1 MRRRRASSRLR
12 LLLAATVA
20 AAILP
25 SATAQAATIVPNTT
39 SDVVANDGL
48 CSLREAITASRTHAP
63 SGSEPGECPSG
74 TGNDVITLA
83 PGHYL
88 LSIPGAKEDANASGD
103 LDVDSDLTIQGAGAS
118 DTTIETDQPDRVLEI
133 LPGATAT
140 IEGVTIT
147 DGHTPS
153 GAPGA
158 NVTGEATSIGHEGET
173 AEGGGGILNK
183 GTLTLIDST
192 ISGNTTG
199 EGGSGGSGT
208 GNPGGNGFGGSGG
221 AGGAGAGID
230 SEGPL
235 TIIESVITDNSTGAG
250 GLAGSGNGSPGGA
263 EGAGGRGLGGDAG
276 YGGAGGG
283 VASTGPLTIIDS
295 TIADNTTGA
304 GGRGGGG
311 FGGHGETGT
320 DPYGGLAGGG
330 FGGDGGAGGGVY
342 ANAMTTVTETEI
354 SANRTGA
361 GGFGGIGTGGN
372 GGTGTAGVAGG
383 AGGQG
388 GGGFGGEG
396 GSGGGIAGGNSMT
409 GEISRSAIVNNV
421 TGAGGP
427 ADVGV
432 GGAGGTGG
440 SGANGGAGGRGEGG
454 FGTNGGF
461 GAGLEV
467 RTGPVTIANTT
478 IASNASGPGSNGADA
493 VGGSGG
499 LGQGGGSNGT
509 GGDAATGYGGEG
521 GGAGGVVVGYGGTTT
536 LTQDTISGN
545 SVGTGGSA
553 GATAVAGS
561 PGGVATLGEAGPT
574 GAGAAL
580 FAEYESRVTLADSIS
595 TWSSGEG
602 CQGTITDGAHNISF
616 PDTTCPGTV
625 ADPKLGPLQSN
636 GGPTV
641 TEAIPADSPAID
653 AVPAS
658 GAGCEPTD
666 QRGVLRPA
674 GPACDSGAFELATPT
689 ATTLEASGAGT
700 AFATLAGLAR
710 NPDLAEASAYFQYG
724 TSTAY
729 GRQTGEQTIEA
740 TAAGAPYSAVLSGLA
755 AHTTYHFR
763 AVVTNATG
771 VSFGADQTFT
781 TAAQPSTGHTT
792 ITTRPPSHSLPLLT
806 PQLRSLSIRP
816 STLVP
821 ERGRGLSIT
830 RAKTKRG
837 ATVTYS
843 DSQTAVSIFT
853 VQRAR
858 PGFLVGKTCADKR
871 PRHARGRVR
880 ACTRYV
886 AVGKFTH
893 SDAKGTNSFRFTGR
907 VGSRPLA
914 PGRYRLSATPR
925 AGSLTGKTV
934 SIGFSVV

>member
-1 MRRRRASSRLR
+1 MSRLR
-12 LLLAATVA
+12 LLPAAAVA
-20 AAILP
+20 AVIVP
-25 SATAQAATIVPNTT
+25 SAAAHAATIAPNTT
-39 SDVVANDGL
+39 SDVVANDGQ

-63 SGSEPGECPSG
+63 SGSKPGECPAG

-103 LDVDSDLTIQGAGAS
+103 LDVGSDLTIRGAGAS
-118 DTTIETDQPDRVLEI
+118 DTTIETDVSDRVLEI

-147 DGHTPS
+147 GGHTPA
-153 GAPGA
+153 GAPGES
-158 NVTGEATSIGHEGET
+158 VTGEDISRGHEGET
-173 AEGGGGILNK
+173 AEAGGGILNR
-183 GTLTLIDST
+183 GTLTLLDST
-192 ISGNTTG
+192 VSGNTTG
-199 EGGSGGSGT
+199 EGGTGGSGT
-208 GNPGGNGFGGSGG
+208 GNPGGNGIGGFAG
-221 AGGAGAGID
+221 AGGAGGGID
-230 SEGPL
+230 SEGSL
-235 TIIESVITDNSTGAG
+235 TIIGSTITDNSTGAG
-250 GLAGSGNGSPGGA
+250 GLAGSGNGSPGGTG
-263 EGAGGRGLGGDAG
+263 GAGGYGFGGFGGA
-276 YGGAGGG
+276 GGAGGG
-283 VASTGPLTIIDS
+283 VASAGPLNIIDA
-295 TIADNTTGA
+295 TISDNTTGA

-320 DPYGGLAGGG
+320 EPYGGLAGGG
-330 FGGDGGAGGGVY
+330 FGGDGGAGGGVH
-342 ANAMTTVTETEI
+342 ANAMATITETEI
-354 SANRTGA
+354 SGNRTGA
-361 GGFGGIGTGGN
+361 GAFGGIGTGGY

-388 GGGFGGEG
+388 TGGFGGEG
-396 GSGGGIAGGNSMT
+396 GSGGGIGAGNPMT

-454 FGTNGGF
+454 FGRNGGF
-461 GAGLEV
+461 GAGLEISS
-467 RTGPVTIANTT
+467 GPVTILNTT
-478 IASNASGPGSNGADA
+478 IASNASGPGSSGADA

-499 LGQGGGSNGT
+499 SAGSGGNPGT

-521 GGAGGVVVGYGGTTT
+521 GGAGGVVVGFDGTAS
-536 LTQDTISGN
+536 LIQDTVSGN
-545 SVGTGGSA
+545 GVGAGGPA

-561 PGGVATLGEAGPT
+561 PGGVATIGEAGPE
-574 GAGAAL
+574 GSAAVL
-580 FAEYESRVTLADSIS
+580 FAEFDSKVTLADSIS
-595 TWSSGEG
+595 TSSSGEG
-602 CQGTITDGAHNISF
+602 CDGTITDGGHDISF
-616 PDTTCPGTV
+616 PDASCPGTV

-636 GGPTV
+636 GGPTL

-658 GAGCEPTD
+658 GVGCEPTD

-729 GRQTGEQTIEA
+729 GKQTGEQTVEA

-806 PQLRSLSIRP
+806 PQLRGLSIRP
-816 STLVP
+816 STLLT
-821 ERGRGLSIT
+821 ERGRGQSIT
-830 RAKTKRG
+830 RAKTRRG
-837 ATVTYS
+837 ATVTYT
-843 DSQTAVSIFT
+843 DSQTAVTTFT
-853 VQRAR
+853 VQRAHA
-858 PGFLVGKTCADKR
+858 GFLVGKTCAAKR
-871 PRHARGRVR
+871 PGHARGRVR

-886 AVGKFTH
+886 TVGKFTH
-893 SDAKGTNSFRFTGR
+893 SDAKGTNSFHFTGR
-907 VGSRPLA
+907 VAARPLA
-914 PGRYRLSATPR
+914 RGRYRLSATPR

-934 SIGFSVV
+934 SVGFSVA